1 MKKFWAAAAAVFFI
15 FGACSAAEISG
26 NGFVE
31 VEYVA
36 YPEKGESPNATQR
49 VAEVMARRA
58 LVEQIGELYINSSTK
73 IQQYFDGREVNDA
86 VVAKVEKVLQG
97 SQVVTARQPDGSFRA
112 VARMK
117 VFGSNFLADAV
128 LPEDIQPVEF
138 LQPKFTNIE
147 SDIDPNFE
155 GGVAQ
160 DYTGLI
166 VDCSGQ
172 ELSTAVLPAIKM
184 LDGTEIYSFRN
195 VQRQIVVNR
204 GLTGYSDSAEN
215 GVQRAGSNPLVVK
228 AVFVE
233 NCDAVVSDDDANK
246 ILAANQRSKFL
257 NNCLVIFVR

>member
-1 MKKFWAAAAAVFFI
+1 MKKFLAAAAAVFLI

-31 VEYVA
+31 VEYMA

-97 SQVVTARQPDGSFRA
+97 SQVVTARQSDGSFRA
-112 VARMK
+112 VARLPI
-117 VFGSNFLADAV
+117 FGSDSLVNEI
-128 LPEDIQPVEF
+128 LPEDIKPVEF
-138 LQPKFTNIE
+138 LKPKFTNIE
-147 SDIDPNFE
+147 SEITQNYE
-155 GGVAQ
+155 GGIAQ

-172 ELSTAVLPAIKM
+172 ELSTAVLPTIKM

-195 VQRQIVVNR
+195 VKRQFVVNR
-204 GLTGYSDSAEN
+204 GLAGYSDSAEN
-215 GVQRAGSNPLVVK
+215 GVERVGNNPLVVK

-257 NNCLVIFVR
+257 NKCLVIFVR